1 MKWIVDDRDG
11 YKVAC
16 SECGREVSAY
26 HLLKDGAAAAKKTVA
41 DYQPIYTKEEYV
53 KFMDSMNRVEK

>member
-16 SECGREVSAY
+16 SECGREY
-26 HLLKDGAAAAKKTVA
+26 IKMRRCPYCKGNTDRPEQGRLGEGL
-41 DYQPIYTKEEYV
+41 
-53 KFMDSMNRVEK
+53 R